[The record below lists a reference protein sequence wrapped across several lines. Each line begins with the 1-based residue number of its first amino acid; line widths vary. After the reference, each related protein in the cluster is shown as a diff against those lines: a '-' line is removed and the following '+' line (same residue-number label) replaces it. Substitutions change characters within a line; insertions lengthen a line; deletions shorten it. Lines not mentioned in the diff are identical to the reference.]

1 MDIRFLTFLEF
12 HNVHFYRLITLAILL
27 PMCGLSLINLLQT
40 ARTDAL
46 VVSLGAL
53 LMMWRFSVEW
63 LRVKKCQPAFLHEG
77 DLVVSNT
84 EGHRRIALSKISS
97 VKSRHSFFMVR
108 RYRSWSDHLAFLEL
122 TLNDGERL
130 YTLAESAVFES
141 PPAKSTVAAVD
152 AAILSA
158 KMKDIARRQQ
168 EDQWG
173 HRH

>member
-1 MDIRFLTFLEF
+1 MDVRFLTFLEF

-27 PMCGLSLINLLQT
+27 PVCGLSLLNLIET

-46 VVSLGAL
+46 VVSLGVL

-63 LRVKKCQPAFLHEG
+63 LRVKRCQPAFLHEG
-77 DLVVSNT
+77 ELVVSNT
-84 EGHRRIALSKISS
+84 EGHRRVPLSKISS
-97 VKSRHSFFMVR
+97 IKSRHSIFMVR
-108 RYRSWSDHLAFLEL
+108 RYRSWSEHLAFIEF

-141 PPAKSTVAAVD
+141 PPAKRTVTAVD

-158 KMKDIARRQQ
+158 KMKDIAKHEQEGTRRSA
-168 EDQWG
+168 
-173 HRH
+173 